1 MKAIIYIHGKD
12 GNYLEGEQYKKN
24 CNNYDIFGV
33 DYKDYLPWIVQD
45 QIKTVYE
52 KLTIDYEHISII
64 ANSIGAYFAMYALQN
79 CRIEKA
85 ILISPILDMERLI
98 LDMMQWAN
106 VTEDELCKR
115 GQIPTEFGETLSWDY
130 LNFVRKNPIK
140 WDIPTEILYAENDNL
155 TSRATI
161 DTFVASHNANL
172 TVMKDGEHWFHT
184 NEQIAFLDNWMKK
197 AINHEYTRLISL

>member
-1 MKAIIYIHGKD
+1 MKAIIYIHGKG

-24 CNNYDIFGV
+24 CNNYDFFGV
-33 DYKDYLPWIVQD
+33 DYKEYLPWIVQD
-45 QIKTVYE
+45 QIKAVYE
-52 KLTIDYEHISII
+52 NLTIDYEHISII

-79 CRIEKA
+79 YRIEKA
-85 ILISPILDMERLI
+85 LLISPILDMERLI

-130 LNFVRKNPIK
+130 LNFVRQNPIK
-140 WDIPTEILYAENDNL
+140 WDIPTDILYAENDNL

-161 DTFVASHNANL
+161 DTFVVNHNANL
-172 TVMKDGEHWFHT
+172 TVMNDGEHWFHT

-197 AINHEYTRLISL
+197 AIEHIQFYN